1 MKMPA
6 LMRIVIFFLT
16 ILPIQAHAL
25 APGQVFNKVKNA
37 VVVVKTFDNNGKQ
50 KSPGSGVLVSSG
62 KIATNCYVVAGGATY
77 EVGRGKQVVAA
88 TLYAE
93 DRDKDI
99 CILDAKGLK
108 GKTVQLGNA
117 ANLKVGDPVYAVGAP
132 KNLALSL
139 SGGIVS
145 QLRGGLPPLIRTTA
159 AISPGSSGG
168 GLFDGKGRLVGLT
181 TLYIEG
187 GQSLYFAMPVEWI
200 GEVKPGSKPVVKGHG
215 QTEWL
220 KRAIALEQMNDW
232 QGMLDWCQKWTES
245 DPESGDAWVSIGI
258 AYNGLKRYD
267 NVIEA
272 YHQALRINP
281 ENAEAWNNLGT
292 TYHYLDRYDDAISAY
307 LQAVRINPE
316 YTSAWYNLGVAYR
329 KLKRYDDA
337 ISAYRQAIRINPEY
351 TRAWYN
357 LGVAYFLSG
366 NRSAALAAVRELQ
379 RLDPKK
385 ADVLLTL
392 FVPR

>member
-1 MKMPA
+1 MKMPI

-25 APGQVFNKVKNA
+25 TPGQVFKKVKNA
-37 VVVVKTFDNNGKQ
+37 VVVVKTFDNEGKQ
-50 KSPGSGVLVSSG
+50 KRPGSGVLISSG
-62 KIATNCYVVAGGATY
+62 KIATNCHIVAGGASY
-77 EVGRGKQVVAA
+77 EVGRGKQVFAA

-93 DRDKDI
+93 DGDKDI
-99 CILDAKGLK
+99 CILNAKGLK
-108 GKTVQLGNA
+108 GKTAKFGKA
-117 ANLKVGDPVYAVGAP
+117 ESLKAGDPVYAVGAP
-132 KNLALSL
+132 KGLELSL

-145 QLRGGLPPLIRTTA
+145 QLKGGPPPLIQTTA
-159 AISPGSSGG
+159 AISAGSSGG

-181 TLYIEG
+181 TLYMEG

-200 GEVKPGSKPVVKGHG
+200 GEVKPGSKPVAHGHG
-215 QTEWL
+215 QTEWV
-220 KRAIALEQMNDW
+220 KRAIALAQMNDW
-232 QGMLDWCQKWTES
+232 QGMLDWCQKWTER
-245 DPESGDAWVSIGI
+245 DPESGDAWVSLGI
-258 AYNGLKRYD
+258 AYDGLKRYD

-281 ENAEAWNNLGT
+281 ENAEAWNNLGS

-307 LQAVRINPE
+307 RQTIRINPE
-316 YTSAWYNLGVAYR
+316 YTSVWYNLGMVYR

-337 ISAYRQAIRINPEY
+337 ISAYHQAIRINPEHAN
-351 TRAWYN
+351 AWYH

-366 NRSAALAAVRELQ
+366 NRSAALDAVRELQ